1 MILFQIYVDTG
12 RKKGYIPTSV
22 IMDFPDEPV
31 EEAGFTDTD
40 SFSDPELIEFD
51 STPSNGDVEDLIS
64 LAEIHLP
71 SNGQARNTEK
81 EYVKAKFEFIGRSSE
96 E

>member
-1 MILFQIYVDTG
+1 MG
-12 RKKGYIPTSV
+12 
-22 IMDFPDEPV
+22 FPDDVPEDRIS
-31 EEAGFTDTD
+31 DTD
-40 SFSDPELIEFD
+40 SFSDPELIELD

-71 SNGQARNTEK
+71 SNGQARNSKK
-81 EYVKAKFEFIGRSSE
+81 EYFLAKFEFIGRSPE